1 MFLLR
6 DPAQLPAINR
16 RDIYGTTLWRNFT
29 ILLLRQI
36 KRSIYLVLSSALS
49 KVRLGICDTEVVKTL
64 SSRVQKNSIENVDID
79 KIVIICSTRQ
89 ECSDVNASVELK
101 AKR

>member
-1 MFLLR
+1 M
-6 DPAQLPAINR
+6 
-16 RDIYGTTLWRNFT
+16 
-29 ILLLRQI
+29 IL
-36 KRSIYLVLSSALS
+36 KLS
-49 KVRLGICDTEVVKTL
+49 RL